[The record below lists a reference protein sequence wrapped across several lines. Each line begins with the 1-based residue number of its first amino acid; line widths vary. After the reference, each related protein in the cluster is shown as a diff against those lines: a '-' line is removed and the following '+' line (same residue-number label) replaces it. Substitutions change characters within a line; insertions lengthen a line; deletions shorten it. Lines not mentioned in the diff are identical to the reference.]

1 MKPSEALALNLAAIR
16 QVVES
21 HGARKARVISS
32 VLRGQDCDL
41 DILVDPTPETSVTD
55 VALDHIVTAIDRI
68 ARHTSDLDQDAV
80 IRNTQIRNREP

>member
-1 MKPSEALALNLAAIR
+1 M
-16 QVVES
+16 
-21 HGARKARVISS
+21 
-32 VLRGQDCDL
+32 
-41 DILVDPTPETSVTD
+41 D